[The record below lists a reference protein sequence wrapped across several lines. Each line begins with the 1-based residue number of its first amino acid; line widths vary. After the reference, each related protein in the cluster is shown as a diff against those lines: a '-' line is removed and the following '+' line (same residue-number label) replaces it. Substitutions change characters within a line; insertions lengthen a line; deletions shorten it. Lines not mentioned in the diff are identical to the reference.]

1 MEPTT
6 ILTLI
11 AAALI
16 GGLITLLLTPPVRSL
31 AIRIGAV
38 DLPRDSRRLHTR
50 PIPRMGGL
58 GIFVAFLLTS
68 LLMAEHSS
76 ALLALWL
83 GGLVIVFMGI
93 IDDVFRIHP
102 LIKLLIQIAAALVV
116 VSRGFVIEFLRIGDY
131 YVILEE
137 GRIPFTV
144 LWIVLVTNAMN
155 LLDGL
160 DGLGCGVA
168 AISSASLTALMLM
181 QGQTGP
187 ALLGAILCGCCL
199 GFLPFNRA
207 PARIFLGDTGSQL
220 LGFLLSVL
228 TLTGLFRMHT
238 LISFFAPIAVL
249 ALPLFDTSF
258 AFFRRLFTG
267 KNPFKGDR
275 GHLHHRLLDSGLD
288 QRDTVR
294 VLHAVCALFGI
305 SALLYSIGGG
315 DRIGLSA
322 AVGGVILLICF
333 ALLRPAKSVSVEE
346 AQDWEEDEEQTE
358 EEYDEEQTEEEYDED
373 EAYDEMLEAEPDEAQ
388 PPVPPVI
395 HTGAPRR
402 PLTVTGPSEDALH
415 EGEISPLREEK
426 EISAVEA
433 DEPENGENASSA
445 AEEAVLAPLEEELPA
460 ERAQAKI
467 EPPAEAPDLQD
478 EEATEEA
485 IEEATEEATDEPTE
499 ERSLTEQLAA
509 LKALLDARE
518 EEPVPADEEDSP
530 LPDPVAFLRADA
542 AERSAAASPLPPSLF
557 HETAPLP
564 PLPLPP
570 EPPSELPPAPLP
582 PTAPELPEE
591 EEEEEQQLPAAQESY
606 LSGDPAAEPP
616 RRRHPRPVR
625 RPETAARQNPAK
637 KERKA

>member
-116 VSRGFVIEFLRIGDY
+116 VSHGFVIEFLRIGDY

-181 QGQTGP
+181 QGQTVP

-220 LGFLLSVL
+220 LGFFLSVL

-333 ALLRPAKSVSVEE
+333 ALLRPAKAGSVEE

-358 EEYDEEQTEEEYDED
+358 EEYDEEEYDED
-373 EAYDEMLEAEPDEAQ
+373 EAYDEMLEAEPDEEQ
-388 PPVPPVI
+388 PPIPPVI

-402 PLTVTGPSEDALH
+402 PLTVNGPSEDALH
-415 EGEISPLREEK
+415 EDEISPLREEK
-426 EISAVEA
+426 EISAIEA

-445 AEEAVLAPLEEELPA
+445 AEEATLAPIEEELPA

-467 EPPAEAPDLQD
+467 EPPAETPDLQD
-478 EEATEEA
+478 EEA

-518 EEPVPADEEDSP
+518 EEQVPADEGDPP

-542 AERSAAASPLPPSLF
+542 AERSAASSPMPPSLF

-570 EPPSELPPAPLP
+570 EPPSELPPAPPP
-582 PTAPELPEE
+582 PTAPEPEE
-591 EEEEEQQLPAAQESY
+591 EEELPAEPESY